1 MNKRDVVCVC
11 MYDGLLFSHKENEIL
26 PFIITWM
33 DLEGIMLREISQ
45 RKTNIVCYKLYVE
58 PKKYKKLKEKNT
70 NTTN

>member
-45 RKTNIVCYKLYVE
+45 RKTN
-58 PKKYKKLKEKNT
+58 
-70 NTTN
+70 TT

>member
-1 MNKRDVVCVC
+1 MNKRDVVWVC

-45 RKTNIVCYKLYVE
+45 RKTN
-58 PKKYKKLKEKNT
+58 
-70 NTTN
+70 TT

>member
-33 DLEGIMLREISQ
+33 DLEGIMLKETIQTEKDEHCFGCLSFTREI
-45 RKTNIVCYKLYVE
+45 
-58 PKKYKKLKEKNT
+58 LK
-70 NTTN
+70 